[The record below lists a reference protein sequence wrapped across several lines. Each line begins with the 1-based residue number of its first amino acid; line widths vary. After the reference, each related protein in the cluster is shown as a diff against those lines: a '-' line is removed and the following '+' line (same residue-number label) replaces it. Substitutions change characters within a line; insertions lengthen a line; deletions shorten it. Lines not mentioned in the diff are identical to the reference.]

1 VKSPLTLKSNTKLL
15 QTFRTADLRQ
25 YWQSLFR
32 IDPKPYFRGVD
43 QISKW
48 KCQDSGLIFYS
59 PAECSGPEDLYKKLR
74 KHDWYYLREK
84 WEYDE
89 ALKYVPQTGSVLEVG
104 SGDGHFL
111 RKAVRDGLSLKGLE
125 MTLPESPTA
134 SNQSWSIIAESA
146 QNHAQ
151 AHPGSYDVV
160 CSFQVL
166 EHVADPRGF
175 LEASVELLSPNGRLI
190 ISTPNSKSFLRHSFN
205 LLDMPPHHMS
215 GWSEQTYRF
224 LESIF
229 PFKLE
234 RVMYEP
240 LADYHVDYFMDTY
253 SSCFAGRYDL
263 RGAWARGGIG
273 RLSRRLLN
281 NGMRL
286 MLRGQSMLAVF
297 RKCP

>member
-1 VKSPLTLKSNTKLL
+1 
-15 QTFRTADLRQ
+15 
-25 YWQSLFR
+25 
-32 IDPKPYFRGVD
+32 
-43 QISKW
+43 
-48 KCQDSGLIFYS
+48 
-59 PAECSGPEDLYKKLR
+59 
-74 KHDWYYLREK
+74 
-84 WEYDE
+84 
-89 ALKYVPQTGSVLEVG
+89 
-104 SGDGHFL
+104 
-111 RKAVRDGLSLKGLE
+111 
-125 MTLPESPTA
+125 
-134 SNQSWSIIAESA
+134 
-146 QNHAQ
+146 
-151 AHPGSYDVV
+151 
-160 CSFQVL
+160 
-166 EHVADPRGF
+166 
-175 LEASVELLSPNGRLI
+175 
-190 ISTPNSKSFLRHSFN
+190 
-205 LLDMPPHHMS
+205 MS